1 MFERFD
7 ERKTIVPVLGNT
19 TGVMINTSGLVL
31 GYDYNPVNTNTDNN
45 DDVTVDIEFLGTFG
59 TYRIADLMA
68 CHFKGLNPDK
78 TLLQNVV
85 AFHLNDFKLD
95 NHASNI
101 GYRFKTIP
109 LECKQYP
116 GKYYVPGH
124 PELLVNRGGEM
135 FYRRSGSRLKEQTMT
150 VSKDNNPKNITG
162 GYKRVTY
169 TPPGFKTI
177 PAARHRVMIL
187 AFKPIP
193 DGVEKLIVN
202 HIDGVPGN
210 DTLDNLEWT
219 TRGGNLDHAYRT
231 GLRTQNRPVII
242 RYVLTGDTE
251 EYHSVAECARHVGLN
266 DRGLNQMLEQREF
279 GTINS
284 KGFQI
289 KYMDDDREWI
299 DVENPEAAIRKAIQ
313 SIGVKVRKCYT
324 DEVIGFESISKAGEL
339 TGVNSVTIGYRFGKR
354 DYSPLRG
361 WQFIPEDAEG
371 FPDFTKE
378 EYESTLTEIN
388 QPVVARHV
396 ITNEVR
402 EYTSTANAESAHN
415 HSNISAR
422 LRAGDQPL
430 IESGWQFKRIE
441 DEWIDIENVEDAL
454 YFLQTEITA
463 KHVESGAIIYASSIG
478 EIANVLGI
486 GARYINDACKSK
498 GCIPYGGFLFRRGV
512 TSEPF
517 PEYNPNETK
526 LFKIITPTGD
536 EIYCDIED
544 AVELTGMAAPT
555 IYKRVR
561 QDRNHLPNDY
571 VVYRNSSRYNN

>member
-1 MFERFD
+1 MFEKFD
-7 ERKTIVPVLGNT
+7 KRHVIVSIHGNSNGDLINVSGHVFNCKHDPIDTGIDIDGYT
-19 TGVMINTSGLVL
+19 TVEV
-31 GYDYNPVNTNTDNN
+31 
-45 DDVTVDIEFLGTFG
+45 EFMGEFG
-59 TYRIADLMA
+59 THRVVDLMA
-68 CHFKGLNPDK
+68 CHFKGLRHDEY
-78 TLLQNVV
+78 LLREVVGFHVNKIRSDNRAVNV
-85 AFHLNDFKLD
+85 
-95 NHASNI
+95 
-101 GYRFKTIP
+101 GYYFKTTP
-109 LECKQYP
+109 LESKEYP
-116 GKYYVPGH
+116 GYYYMPDY
-124 PELLVNRGGEM
+124 PEAVINKVGDVIYCRTGNVLNLNIVAHRK
-135 FYRRSGSRLKEQTMT
+135 R
-150 VSKDNNPKNITG
+150 NPKNIKG
-162 GYKRVTY
+162 GYHSTIY
-169 TPPGFKTI
+169 SPPGMGRI
-177 PAARHRVMIL
+177 SLARHRAMML

-193 DGVEKLIVN
+193 NDVTKLIVN

-289 KYMDDDREWI
+289 KYVDDDREWI
-299 DVENPEAAIRKAIQ
+299 DVEDPEVAIRKAIQ
-313 SIGVKVRKCYT
+313 SIGVKARKCYT
-324 DEVIGFESISKAGEL
+324 DEVIEFESISKAGES
-339 TGVNSVTIGYRFGKR
+339 TGVNNGTIGYRFGKK

-361 WQFIPEDAEG
+361 WQFIPEDAVG

-402 EYTSTANAESAHN
+402 EYTSTARAEKAHN
-415 HSNISAR
+415 HFNVSTR
-422 LRAGDQPL
+422 LRTGDQPL
-430 IESGWQFKRIE
+430 IESGWQFKRLE
-441 DEWIDIENVEDAL
+441 DTWVDIENVEDTL
-454 YFLQTEITA
+454 YFLQTEVSA
-463 KHVESGAIIYASSIG
+463 KHIETGSVIYASNIG

-486 GARYINDACKSK
+486 DARYINEACKSK
-498 GCIPYGGFLFRRGV
+498 GRIPYGGFLFRRGV

-536 EIYCDIED
+536 EVYCDIED

-571 VVYRNSSRYNN
+571 VVYRNRSRYNN